1 MGERV
6 SLQDLV
12 RASFTSDATPSAS
25 STVTTPPPAQHISSC
40 PPTNP
45 QSPWDPARR
54 KDEIE
59 TPEAFYTATPGYA
72 AHLETPGRLD
82 PSTKYGG
89 VLREQNLLV
98 AKEVE
103 SNWSG
108 RGQHVEFEANE
119 DIPLVVEKTIGHSA
133 TALVESVRCRR
144 IRLARKSIRCTR
156 RAKLEDLIQ
165 EVSYLHKLHHPHIIQ
180 MVGTYLQK
188 NTFAVLLYP
197 VATGDLAKFLQDWEP
212 RYLVRNRRSSPTMQ
226 IQRDLARFFFCL
238 THALQYMH
246 NQGIRH
252 MDIKPSNILVHE
264 RRSIGRPTVR
274 SVYL

>member
-1 MGERV
+1 MGERDHF
-6 SLQDLV
+6 QDP
-12 RASFTSDATPSAS
+12 SDATCSAS
-25 STVTTPPPAQHISSC
+25 SRVVAPPPAQQTSSG

-45 QSPWDPARR
+45 LSPWDPAQH
-54 KDEIE
+54 KDDIE
-59 TPEAFYTATPGYA
+59 TPETFYTATPGYTA
-72 AHLETPGRLD
+72 YLETPGRLD
-82 PSTKYGG
+82 TSTKYGG
-89 VLREQNLLV
+89 VLLEQNLLV

-108 RGQHVEFEANE
+108 RGQHVEFKADEE
-119 DIPLVVEKTIGHSA
+119 IPLVVEKAIGHSA

-156 RAKLEDLIQ
+156 RAKLEDLVQ
-165 EVSYLHKLHHPHIIQ
+165 EVSYLHRLHHPHIIQ

-197 VATGDLAKFLQDWEP
+197 VATGDLAKFLQDWQP
-212 RYLVRNRRSSPTMQ
+212 WYVVINRRSSPVSRV
-226 IQRDLARFFFCL
+226 QRDLARFFFCL